1 MKLIA
6 WDTSSKAGALVALE
20 WQPGKTS
27 GERFQIKSE
36 WTLNLDA
43 AQHSERLLW
52 AIHQMLQACSWKLED
67 IDVFGVG
74 VGPGSFTGLRIGI
87 TTARTLAHT
96 MGKPLVGV
104 SSLAA
109 LARPVAIH
117 FNQSSKKTLVLA
129 ASDAAKGEVFA
140 IWGLAKSM
148 QDCVAMADQDFQ
160 GLWKNGVEEEVI
172 TPETLL
178 HSAQKKM
185 KTCDQWVRIGEA
197 KNRYEEQIWKKLSPS
212 QEVDC
217 PLPSSDHVQGKY
229 LGVLVWEAYQAGLA
243 RTALEV
249 HPRYLRAS
257 DAEKKLKAG
266 LLGKKGS

>member
-20 WQPGKTS
+20 WTPGKNS
-27 GERFQIKSE
+27 GDRFQIKSE

-52 AIHQMLQACSWKLED
+52 AVHQMLQACQWKLED

-87 TTARTLAHT
+87 TTARTLANT

-109 LARPVAIH
+109 LARPVALH
-117 FNQSSKKTLVLA
+117 YAQSTHKTLVLA
-129 ASDAAKGEVFA
+129 ATDAAKGEVFS
-140 IWGLAKSM
+140 IWGAARSM
-148 QDCVAMADQDFQ
+148 QDCVAMADQEFP
-160 GLWKNGVEEEVI
+160 GLWKNGVEEDVI
-172 TPETLL
+172 TPENLL
-178 HSAQKKM
+178 ASVLKKM
-185 KTCDQWVRIGEA
+185 KTCDQWVRMGEA
-197 KNRYEEQIWKKLSPS
+197 KNRYEDALWKKLPKSK
-212 QEVDC
+212 EVEC
-217 PLPSSDHVQGKY
+217 PLPSIDHVQGKY
-229 LGVLVWEAYQAGLA
+229 LGILVWEAYQAGLA
-243 RTALEV
+243 RDALTV
-249 HPRYLRAS
+249 HPRYLRES

-266 LLGKKGS
+266 LLGKSSK